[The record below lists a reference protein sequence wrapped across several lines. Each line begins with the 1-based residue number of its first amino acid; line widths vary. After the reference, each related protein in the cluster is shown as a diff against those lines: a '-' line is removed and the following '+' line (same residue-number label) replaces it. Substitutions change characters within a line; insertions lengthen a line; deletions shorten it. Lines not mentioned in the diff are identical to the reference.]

1 MSIAL
6 WTLSAI
12 RGYDGLEF
20 ISYVGVPAALIMS
33 VAGVIAVA
41 RTPEGFNAVFDYIPV
56 AEMSFSAGTAS
67 VIGGWI
73 FGATISPDVCRFA
86 KEKSHVYIAGTV
98 AFVVG
103 CLGLQVAGA
112 LVAIATGH
120 ADFTVA
126 MASLGL
132 SLIAFLAAIF
142 CLWTTQDNNI
152 YGASLALQNVFE
164 KTKLK
169 GKVKHSYIALGIAIF
184 AAFLAASGIF
194 NYILPIISFLSI
206 LIPPVPGLIIAQEYF
221 VEKSHSKMNVNSTAL
236 IAWLV
241 AGIASYASLQA
252 NWFVPPIVGIVTSM
266 LIYTILSKF
275 LDKD

>member
-1 MSIAL
+1 M
-6 WTLSAI
+6 
-12 RGYDGLEF
+12 
-20 ISYVGVPAALIMS
+20 
-33 VAGVIAVA
+33 
-41 RTPEGFNAVFDYIPV
+41 
-56 AEMSFSAGTAS
+56 
-67 VIGGWI
+67 
-73 FGATISPDVCRFA
+73 
-86 KEKSHVYIAGTV
+86 YIAGTV

-103 CLGLQVAGA
+103 CLGLQIAGA

-142 CLWTTQDNNI
+142 CLWTTQNNNI
-152 YGASLALQNVFE
+152 YGASLALQNIFE

-169 GKVKHSYIALGIAIF
+169 GKVKHSYIALGIAVF

-221 VEKSHSKMNVNSTAL
+221 VEKSHFKMNVNSTAL

-241 AGIASYASLQA
+241 AGIASYMSLKA

-266 LIYTILSKF
+266 VVYTLLSKIR
-275 LDKD
+275 DEN